1 MAARIFKMLLETK
14 PSHPLKYLS
23 KMKTNKYQK
32 RFYRDWVKSKDLH
45 LARVSIKETDLQ
57 ILTDKPVDEA
67 FIRERI
73 NYYRRNIEAYITKD
87 RRFLTAL
94 KPLAVEL
101 NAPPIVKEMAKVAR
115 FANVGP
121 MAAVAGAV
129 AEFLGIDLL
138 REGYK
143 DVVIENG
150 GDIFLATRKA
160 CKVGIYGGKLKL
172 FKGLSLKIKAED
184 TPMGICTSSGTIGH
198 SLSFGLADSVTIL
211 SKNTSLADAVATA
224 TANRVRSKSDLQ
236 KSVDF
241 VKSIKG
247 ILGVII
253 IIKSH
258 LISWGKV
265 EFAK

>member
-1 MAARIFKMLLETK
+1 
-14 PSHPLKYLS
+14 
-23 KMKTNKYQK
+23 MKTSKYRK

-57 ILTDKPVDEA
+57 ILTDKPVDGA
-67 FIRERI
+67 FIKERI
-73 NYYRRNIEAYITKD
+73 NSYRHNIEDYIAKD

-101 NAPPIVKEMAKVAR
+101 NAPPIVKEMAKAAR
-115 FANVGP
+115 LANVGP

-129 AEFLGIDLL
+129 AEFLGEDLL

-143 DVVIENG
+143 DIVIENG
-150 GDIFLATRKA
+150 GDIFLVMRKA
-160 CKVGIYGGKLKL
+160 CKVGIYGGDSKL
-172 FKGLSLKIKAED
+172 FKGASLKIKAED

-224 TANRVRSKSDLQ
+224 TANRVKSKQDLQ
-236 KSVDF
+236 RAVDF
-241 VKSIKG
+241 AKSIKG

-253 IIKSH
+253 IIKNN

-265 EFAK
+265 EFTK

>member
-1 MAARIFKMLLETK
+1 
-14 PSHPLKYLS
+14 
-23 KMKTNKYQK
+23 MKTNRYQ
-32 RFYRDWVKSKDLH
+32 RRSYRDWVKNKDLYQV
-45 LARVSIKETDLQ
+45 RVMVKETDLQ
-57 ILTDKPVDEA
+57 VLTDKPVDEV
-67 FIRERI
+67 FIKERI
-73 NYYRRNIEAYITKD
+73 NSYRRNIEDYIDKD

-94 KPLAVEL
+94 KPLTVEL
-101 NAPPIVKEMAKVAR
+101 NAAPIVRKMAKAAR
-115 FANVGP
+115 YANVGP

-129 AEFLGIDLL
+129 AEFLGRDLL
-138 REGYK
+138 RKGYK

-150 GDIFLATRKA
+150 GDIFLVARKA
-160 CKVGIYGGKLKL
+160 CKVGIYGGNSKL

-211 SKNTSLADAVATA
+211 SKSASLADAVATA